1 MGEYPLFDGSQVCA
15 QTDPDLWFPTSE
27 KQTGR
32 LAKTLCRTCPWL
44 ISCLDYALRHE
55 VVGIWGATTE
65 RERIDMRKTMKISA
79 EPLYSDALFATS
91 LRGKSASSRYNDDV
105 SEVADV

>member
-1 MGEYPLFDGSQVCA
+1 MGEYPEFDGSQVCA

-32 LAKTLCRTCPWL
+32 LAKNLCRSCPWV
-44 ISCLDYALRHE
+44 ISCLEYSLRHE

-65 RERIDMRKTMKISA
+65 RERVQMRKELGISA
-79 EPLYSDALFATS
+79 EPLYSLALFATP
-91 LRGKSASSRYNDDV
+91 LRSKVASSGYNDGLD
-105 SEVADV
+105 EVGNG

>member
-1 MGEYPLFDGSQVCA
+1 MGEYPPFDGSQLCA

-32 LAKTLCRTCPWL
+32 LAKSLCRTCPWL
-44 ISCLDYALRHE
+44 ASCLDYALRHE
-55 VVGIWGATTE
+55 VVGIWGARTE
-65 RERIDMRKTMKISA
+65 RERIDMRKKLKSTA

-91 LRGKSASSRYNDDV
+91 LRGKASGSRYNDDT
-105 SEVADV
+105 SEVTNV

>member
-1 MGEYPLFDGSQVCA
+1 MGEYPPFDGSQICA

-32 LAKTLCRTCPWL
+32 LAKTLCRSCPWL
-44 ISCLDYALRHE
+44 KSCLDYGLTHE
-55 VVGIWGATTE
+55 VVGVWGATTE
-65 RERIDMRKTMKISA
+65 RERIDMRKKLKIIA

-91 LRGKSASSRYNDDV
+91 LRGKVALGRYNDV
-105 SEVADV
+105 TSEVAYE